1 MDEINENKILEFA
14 ESCVAICHLNLAFN
28 IIPAIKDEVIVDGI
42 QKNNSI
48 ILTIIK
54 NEINLTSIVNQKIN
68 QFKNKNYDEILNC
81 EKYYK
86 VQIINNN

>member
-14 ESCVAICHLNLAFN
+14 KSYVAICHFNLAFN
-28 IIPAIKDEVIVDGI
+28 IIPAIKDEVIIDGN

-54 NEINLTSIVNQKIN
+54 NEINLTSIVNQKIHK
-68 QFKNKNYDEILNC
+68 FKNKVNDAILDC